1 MCKCNEKKTHCGC
14 NKKKETR
21 GVDMRLIQEWDNFI
35 GQQDPAQFGNSF
47 AAQRGRGGIPPD
59 NSIAVS
65 SSKIIAM
72 TNSVISL
79 SEKDTL
85 QEYFRM
91 SLTEFYGLTLDDA
104 SPFDPWVMY
113 EEFSN
118 RFFVLSI
125 ADSTEGGN
133 VLRRFYLAVSKDPKP
148 KSLNDFYQYSWLSE
162 TPAFS
167 SLDFP
172 KMAIDKEA
180 VYITYQ
186 ELPNENFPA
195 VLDWNYPIIA
205 FEKQTLIDGSSPYE
219 MTPIF
224 FESIVG
230 KSAFLS
236 SPSEFIFPAQPHKSC
251 GVEKVLFIAQ
261 QDDFIGPVTLSGNT
275 FRIYNVRDVLTSPVL
290 ESWLVDV
297 PTYSYNFLLN
307 YVQPPP
313 TINPDN
319 QPIIGIDGNYQIN
332 DATIRGNSLWTI
344 HNSLSDS
351 DLKLARWYEIDISK
365 LLQSG
370 VATLKQSGTINP
382 GNNVE
387 TGNHPSIQVDKCGNV
402 GFNLNLIGET
412 QYPAIGYTARLKNDP
427 PGTVRMPIQRAA
439 DPNLY
444 YQIAFVPGSGLNRY
458 GDYTRIV
465 IDPSDQKTFHLFGQR
480 PYPADP
486 NFEQLTNDY
495 KVFNFG
501 SQWTTYMGVFQAKK
515 CGKGINAP
523 QKTVPTAAPVS
534 ISTRSVVKSADQ
546 NEKSKEFK
554 LKQKENFI
562 RKINKMKDEDVKKD
576 LLKKLDQHFKDKFN
590 L

>member
-1 MCKCNEKKTHCGC
+1 MCKCKEKKTHCSC
-14 NKKKETR
+14 DKKKESR
-21 GVDMRLIQEWDNFI
+21 GVDMSLIQEWDNFI

-47 AAQRGRGGIPPD
+47 AVERGRGSIPPD
-59 NSIAVS
+59 NSLAVS

-79 SEKDTL
+79 SEKGTL

-91 SLTEFYGLTLDDA
+91 SLTEFYGLTLEDP

-113 EEFSN
+113 EEFSK

-125 ADSTEGGN
+125 VDSIEGGAE
-133 VLRRFYLAVSKDPKP
+133 LRRFLLAVSKDSSPQ
-148 KSLNDFYQYSWLSE
+148 SVNDFYQYTWLSE
-162 TPAFS
+162 TQAFA

-186 ELPNENFPA
+186 ELPIENFPPI
-195 VLDWNYPIIA
+195 LDIYYPIIA
-205 FEKQTLIDGSSPYE
+205 FAKQTLIDGSSPYE

-224 FESIVG
+224 FDRVVG
-230 KSAFLS
+230 KSGFISDPTEFL
-236 SPSEFIFPAQPHKSC
+236 FPAQPHKSC

-261 QDDFIGPVTLSGNT
+261 QDEFIGPVTLSGNT
-275 FRIYNVRDVLTSPVL
+275 LRVYNVRNVLTSPVL
-290 ESWLVDV
+290 ESWDVDV
-297 PTYSYNFLLN
+297 PKFTCNFTLKFT
-307 YVQPPP
+307 QPPP
-313 TINPDN
+313 TSNPDD
-319 QPIIGIDGNYQIN
+319 QPIIGISGNTKIG
-332 DATIRGNSLWTI
+332 DATIRGKSLWAI
-344 HNSLSDS
+344 HNVLSES
-351 DLKLARWYEIDISK
+351 DLRLARWYEIDISN

-370 VATLKQSGTINP
+370 VATLKQTGTIDP
-382 GNNVE
+382 GNGVE
-387 TGNHPSIQVDKCGNV
+387 TGNHPSIQVDKCGNAA
-402 GFNLNLIGET
+402 FNLNLIGKT
-412 QYPAIGYTARLKNDP
+412 QYPAIGYTTRLKNDP

-444 YQIAFVPGSGLNRY
+444 YQADGGGPSNRY

-465 IDPSDQKTFHLFGQR
+465 VDPSDQKTFHLFGQR

-486 NFEQLTNDY
+486 SFEQPNNGY
-495 KVFNFG
+495 KTFNFG
-501 SQWTTYMGVFQAKK
+501 TQWTTYMGVFQAKK

-534 ISTRSVVKSADQ
+534 ISTRNVVKSVDQ

-554 LKQKENFI
+554 IKQKENFI

-576 LLKKLDQHFKDKFN
+576 LLEKLDQHFKDKFN